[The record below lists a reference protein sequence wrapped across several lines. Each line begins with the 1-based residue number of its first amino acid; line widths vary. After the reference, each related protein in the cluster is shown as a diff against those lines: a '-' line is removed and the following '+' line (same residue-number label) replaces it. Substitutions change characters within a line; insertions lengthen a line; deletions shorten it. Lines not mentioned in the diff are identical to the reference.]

1 MKVAVYG
8 IPDFPFGK
16 KNLPDERLDQLKDLF
31 RAPKIVYISIEFLDE
46 SRLPEADGIICM
58 QNKKTDLVLLD
69 LEIVERR
76 LNQIEDEK
84 EKVLFL
90 RCQAELEKE
99 IFLNAI
105 NLSPEEKAVLANS
118 GFNTMKPVLV
128 VSNDNASNHK
138 AIFKDIYALM
148 GYISFYSACNKEV
161 HAWSIKNGTK
171 AVEAAGVIHSDLQRG
186 FIKAEVVSSE
196 AVLSS
201 GGINQAKSK
210 GAEHLED
217 KEYIVKDGDIIS
229 VRFNV

>member
-84 EKVLFL
+84 
-90 RCQAELEKE
+90 
-99 IFLNAI
+99 
-105 NLSPEEKAVLANS
+105 
-118 GFNTMKPVLV
+118 
-128 VSNDNASNHK
+128 
-138 AIFKDIYALM
+138 
-148 GYISFYSACNKEV
+148 
-161 HAWSIKNGTK
+161 
-171 AVEAAGVIHSDLQRG
+171 
-186 FIKAEVVSSE
+186 
-196 AVLSS
+196 
-201 GGINQAKSK
+201 
-210 GAEHLED
+210 
-217 KEYIVKDGDIIS
+217 
-229 VRFNV
+229 